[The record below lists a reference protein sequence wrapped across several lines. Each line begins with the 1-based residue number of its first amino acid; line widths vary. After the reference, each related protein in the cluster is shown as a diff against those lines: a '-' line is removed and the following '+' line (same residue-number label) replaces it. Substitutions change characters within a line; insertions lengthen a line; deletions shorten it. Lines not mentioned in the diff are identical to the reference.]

1 MNSKL
6 YFDRVASQWDEM
18 RQGFFSHAVRDKA
31 LVMAG
36 VRQGQLAADI
46 GAGTGFVTEGL
57 VRHGVRVI
65 AVDQSPAMLDT
76 MRAKFAAISG
86 IEYRIGEASHL
97 PIANASVDYAF
108 ANMYLHHVEEPA
120 KAILEMARILRPGG
134 KLVVTDLDEH
144 HFDFLRVEH
153 QDRWMG
159 FKREDVEGW
168 LAAAGLENIVVDGL
182 GEQCCARSSSGCES
196 ATIGVF
202 IAMGQKAP

>member
-1 MNSKL
+1 MSSKL

-18 RQGFFSHAVRDKA
+18 RQGFFSDAVRDKA

-36 VRQGQLAADI
+36 VRPGHLAADI
-46 GAGTGFVTEGL
+46 GAGTGFITEGL
-57 VRHGVRVI
+57 VHHGVGVL
-65 AVDQSPAMLDT
+65 AVDQSPAMLDA
-76 MRAKFAAISG
+76 MQAKFAGISG

-97 PIANASVDYAF
+97 PIADASVDYAF

-120 KAILEMARILRPGG
+120 KAIVEMARILRPGG
-134 KLVVTDLDEH
+134 KRVLTDLDEH
-144 HFDFLRVEH
+144 PFDFLRVEH

-168 LAAAGLENIVVDGL
+168 LAAAGLEHIVVDGL
-182 GEQCCARSSSGCES
+182 GEQCCARSGCGCES

-202 IAMGQKAP
+202 IAMGQKAA